1 MSGRWTEDR
10 SAVEAWGPRAY
21 AALVVYIAAVGLLL
35 AWVLL

>member
-21 AALVVYIAAVGLLL
+21 TALVIYIAVVGLLI
-35 AWVLL
+35 AGVLL